1 MKTILL
7 GLNELNFEYIKFYS
21 NKGLL
26 PNFKNIFTNY
36 KIVETKSEDKYE
48 LLEPWI
54 QWATVHTGKSFNEH
68 QIFRLG
74 DIVNSNEEQLFE
86 HYLFD

>member
-21 NKGLL
+21 TKGLL
-26 PNFKNIFTNY
+26 PNFKIFSPTTRF
-36 KIVETKSEDKYE
+36 VETQSEDEYE

-54 QWATVHTGKSFNEH
+54 QWATIHTGKTFAEH

-74 DIVNSNEEQLFE
+74 DIVNSNEEQLF
-86 HYLFD
+86 